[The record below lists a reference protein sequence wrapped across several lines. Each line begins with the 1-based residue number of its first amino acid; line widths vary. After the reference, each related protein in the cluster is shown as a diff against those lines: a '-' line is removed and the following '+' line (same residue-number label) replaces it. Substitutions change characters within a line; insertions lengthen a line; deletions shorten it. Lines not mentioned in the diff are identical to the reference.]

1 MSKPD
6 KPGEL
11 RDVEV
16 EAVSLVNKAAN
27 RKRFKIFKNDKSVTE
42 PVTEPEEVKNVTEP
56 EANDE
61 APDDVEKN
69 DTQGLSHEDVEKG
82 AVAAI
87 VEGQKNG
94 EKLNQATE
102 ALFQVLGLSR
112 WGGERTKE
120 GPETDPA
127 KIRAALTDFKAVAE
141 KILLGKDEDLKKAVE
156 EVQKSGRKISGP
168 RLAKIKEVYAMLG
181 DLIAETDS
189 EGEVIEMNKEEIV
202 STVKES
208 VDEALKPINE
218 RLEALEKS
226 EEVTP
231 ADPAPET
238 PDIGM
243 VVKEAVEKA
252 VEPIAARL
260 EKVEKARGFSNRQP
274 DETSVQKEEND
285 AWAGIF

>member
-42 PVTEPEEVKNVTEP
+42 PVTEPEEVKKNTEP
-56 EANDE
+56 EADE
-61 APDDVEKN
+61 GAPDDVVKN
-69 DTQGLSHEDVEKG
+69 DTQGLSHEEVEKG
-82 AVAAI
+82 AVANI
-87 VEGQKNG
+87 VEGQENG
-94 EKLNQATE
+94 AKLNQATE
-102 ALFQVLGLSR
+102 ALFQVLGLSK
-112 WGGERTKE
+112 WGERTKE

-156 EVQKSGRKISGP
+156 EVQKSGRKISAP

-202 STVKES
+202 SAVKES

-226 EEVTP
+226 EEAAP